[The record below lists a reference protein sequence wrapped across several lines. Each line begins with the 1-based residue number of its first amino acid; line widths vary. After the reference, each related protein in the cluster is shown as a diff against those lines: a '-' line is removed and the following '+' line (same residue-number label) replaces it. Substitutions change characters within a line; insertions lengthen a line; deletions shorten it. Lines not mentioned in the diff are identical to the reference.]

1 MRIFTL
7 LFISL
12 FITNFSFAQIPKS
25 GTYIYSFCD
34 IEYKTCVSKCK
45 VVIKGKKIWI
55 YAPSGLTGIK
65 EGALFDSGMLVK
77 HDSNK
82 WIVSNRENNE
92 ESKNLGQPSSW
103 VDFKKKQFWRF

>member
-1 MRIFTL
+1 MKIFL
-7 LFISL
+7 LVFASVFISN
-12 FITNFSFAQIPKS
+12 ISGAQIPKS

-34 IEYKTCVSKCK
+34 MEYNSCISKCK
-45 VVIKGKKIWI
+45 VVMKGKKIWI
-55 YAPSGLTGIK
+55 YAPAGLSGIK

-77 HDSNK
+77 DVSGK